1 MTIGQILRKIKK
13 EINSY
18 DKPSQAKLNA
28 WLDCFARFAGEALNF
43 VDEKDIDSFIKL
55 LIKAVYEEKLE
66 AVLLAL
72 RLYQE
77 MESQEFLDQMFE
89 IFLEEAKV
97 YIGGMATGEELRD
110 FFARV
115 FELVRLYHDKARAKE
130 LEEKSKKKLI
140 ALHWLFPVPEEKPKP
155 VEQKEKEEKKAP
167 ESTTSSFLDF
177 FTLLFGKG
185 FAFKSILDI
194 FKETIFG
201 INENDNLRQK

>member
-28 WLDCFARFAGEALNF
+28 WLDCFAHFAGEALNF

-97 YIGGMATGEELRD
+97 YIGRMSKSEELKD

-115 FELVRLYHDKARAKE
+115 FMIVCLYRDKERAKE
-130 LEEKSKKKLI
+130 LEEKAKKKLQL
-140 ALHWLFPVPEEKPKP
+140 LHWHFPVQQEKPKI
-155 VEQKEKEEKKAP
+155 VEVKVEEKKQEP
-167 ESTTSSFLDF
+167 KSTTSSFLDF
-177 FTLLFGKG
+177 FTELFGKG
-185 FAFKSILDI
+185 FGFKSILDI
-194 FKETIFG
+194 FRDTIFG
-201 INENDNLRQK
+201 FNENDNSRQM